1 MKNICEYLVFCQ
13 LNEHVHVIRH
23 NDERIEDISVA
34 IEMSQRVGYDCG
46 HTWFF
51 ENALAMSP
59 VEPLLAIVLKS
70 LLIFVFSG
78 RIPRFGMKFAP
89 GFYFFLPTSKNAL
102 RHRIRQ
108 SEGHKVRGVLLCPMW
123 QITPILLNFSVR
135 VHCTKFGKRSI
146 WRFRRLGRRD
156 ARPPHWQ
163 DACATTQA
171 PPFLYNLLHIP
182 QKPPIDLR

>member
-1 MKNICEYLVFCQ
+1 MKNICECLVFCQ

-59 VEPLLAIVLKS
+59 VEPLLAIVMKS

-89 GFYFFLPTSKNAL
+89 GLYFFLPTSKNAL

-135 VHCTKFGKRSI
+135 VLCTKFGQRSI
-146 WRFRRLGRRD
+146 WRFRCLGRRD
-156 ARPPHWQ
+156 ARSPHRQ

-182 QKPPIDLR
+182 QKPPID